1 MMATLLKR
9 PDAFAAPMKRN
20 TMSSSLRVIG
30 LAAALLLVP
39 GLQAQPAASGPAAS
53 GSSVP
58 ATSASAA
65 AALAT
70 VQAPDEFIR
79 QLSQIVLDRIRQDSD
94 LRAGDLRR
102 ISRFVDE
109 SVMPFVDFERMTALA
124 VGRGWRQAS
133 PEQQRQL
140 MAEFRVLLVRTYAG
154 AVSQVKDQ
162 QIRLKPQRPTTEDG
176 DAIVRSEIV
185 STRGEP
191 IQIDYRMTR
200 TPSGW
205 KIYDLNVLGVWL
217 VESYRNQ
224 FAQEVS
230 TKGIDGL
237 IRSLSERNRQFA
249 QAKS

>member
-20 TMSSSLRVIG
+20 TMSSILRVIG
-30 LAAALLLVP
+30 LAAALLIVP
-39 GLQAQPAASGPAAS
+39 GLHAQPAASSPAA
-53 GSSVP
+53 GSAASANP
-58 ATSASAA
+58 ASAA

-79 QLSQIVLDRIRQDSD
+79 LLSQTVLDRIRQEPD

-102 ISRFVDE
+102 VSRFVDE
-109 SVMPFVDFERMTALA
+109 SVMPYVDFERMTALA

-154 AVSQVKDQ
+154 AVSHVKDQ
-162 QIRLKPQRPTTEDG
+162 QIRLKPQRPATEDG

-191 IQIDYRMTR
+191 IQIDYRMSR

-230 TKGIDGL
+230 AKGIDGL

-249 QAKS
+249 QAKP

>member
-1 MMATLLKR
+1 MKKNTLPSRLLSLGLAATLLL
-9 PDAFAAPMKRN
+9 P
-20 TMSSSLRVIG
+20 LG
-30 LAAALLLVP
+30 LK
-39 GLQAQPAASGPAAS
+39 AQPASSATGSGNSPVAATATATGSLASI
-53 GSSVP
+53 
-58 ATSASAA
+58 
-65 AALAT
+65 
-70 VQAPDEFIR
+70 QAPDEFIR
-79 QLSQIVLDRIRQDSD
+79 QLSQTVLDRIRQDPE

-102 ISRFVDE
+102 VSRFVDE
-109 SVMPFVDFERMTALA
+109 SVMPSVDFERMTALA

-154 AVSQVKDQ
+154 AVAQVKDQ
-162 QIRLKPQRPTTEDG
+162 QIRLKPQRPTTEEG
-176 DAIVRSEIV
+176 EAIVRSEIV
-185 STRGEP
+185 SSRGEP
-191 IQIDYRMTR
+191 IQLEYRLSR

-230 TKGIDGL
+230 AKGVDGL

-249 QAKS
+249 QAKP

>member
-20 TMSSSLRVIG
+20 TMSSSLRLIG
-30 LAAALLLVP
+30 LAAALLLAP
-39 GLQAQPAASGPAAS
+39 GLHAQPAASGPAA
-53 GSSVP
+53 GSAAS
-58 ATSASAA
+58 ATSASA

-79 QLSQIVLDRIRQDSD
+79 LLSQTVLDRIRQEPD

-102 ISRFVDE
+102 VSRFVNE
-109 SVMPFVDFERMTALA
+109 SVMPYVDFERMTALA

-154 AVSQVKDQ
+154 AVSHVKDQ
-162 QIRLKPQRPTTEDG
+162 QIRLKPQRPATEDG
-176 DAIVRSEIV
+176 DAIVRSEIL

-191 IQIDYRMTR
+191 IQIDYRMSR

-230 TKGIDGL
+230 AKGIDGL

-249 QAKS
+249 QAKP